1 MYTQYIQ
8 RMPRLGEK
16 EINKKSLTLLG
27 VLPKIPFSYIVPFID
42 FFLKKKLKIFNF
54 KVYL

>member
-1 MYTQYIQ
+1 MSKYIKAPNKGALMYTQYIQ

-42 FFLKKKLKIFNF
+42 FFF
-54 KVYL
+54 

>member
-1 MYTQYIQ
+1 MSKYIKAPNKGALMYTQYIQ

-27 VLPKIPFSYIVPFID
+27 VLPKIPFS
-42 FFLKKKLKIFNF
+42 
-54 KVYL
+54 